1 MTKALIYCRVSSQR
15 QVQEGHGIDSQ
26 EQRCNIYAKNK
37 NYDVA
42 AVFPDEGISGG
53 LFERPAMKSLIA
65 YLDKHPTEQYV
76 VIFDDLAR
84 FARDVKVHIQ
94 LKAEL
99 VSRGAKLECLNFNY
113 DESDE
118 SEMAEL
124 MLAVS
129 NQYQRK
135 ANRRQVIQKMK
146 ARLERGYWPFMPPT
160 AMVNKKDPVHGKIL
174 TSKEPYASI
183 YKKVIEK
190 YRDGI
195 LITQEEVMFALH
207 DEYKINN
214 LPNKPSMST
223 TQHMLKN
230 PLYAGYIE
238 YKDWDI
244 PFKKAQHE
252 GFLSIETF
260 NIVQKRLGER
270 TKPWKRRDYSDMF
283 PLRPHV
289 LCDACNKPMTASYC
303 TGRKGIRYPHYFCRN
318 KGCIYNWKT
327 TAKDKFESKFE
338 ELLARVKP
346 PADIID
352 LTKDVLKEQW
362 DIRLEEY
369 TERRNKIMTDVSES
383 DAAIQTY
390 LERIRKTHDEDLIA
404 TYEEEIKQLKK
415 RKKESEGEL
424 SKRKYTSGEFGTA
437 TEKVFNTLKEPV
449 SMWKSEEYNDKRT
462 ILFMYFENQLRYD
475 YKTGF
480 GTAGLAYPIKLINEV
495 SASKNSSVEMSESD
509 SESKKV
515 K

>member
-1 MTKALIYCRVSSQR
+1 MKALIYCRVSSQR
-15 QVQEGHGIDSQ
+15 QVVEGHGNDSQ
-26 EQRCNIYAKNK
+26 EQRCRVFAKNK
-37 NYDVA
+37 DYSIE
-42 AVFPDEGISGG
+42 AVFPDDGVSGG
-53 LFERPAMKSLIA
+53 LFDRPAMRNLIE
-65 YLDKHPTEQYV
+65 YLDKNPSENYV
-76 VIFDDLAR
+76 IIFDDLAR
-84 FARDVKVHIQ
+84 FARDLEVHIK
-94 LKAEL
+94 LRKEL
-99 VSRGAKLECLNFNY
+99 MGRGATLECLNFNFE
-113 DESDE
+113 DSPEGRFIEHVLASK
-118 SEMAEL
+118 SEL
-124 MLAVS
+124 DR
-129 NQYQRK
+129 QQ
-135 ANRRQVIQKMK
+135 NRRQVIQKMK
-146 ARLERGYWPFMPPT
+146 ARLEGGYWPFMPPT
-160 AMVNKKDPVHGKIL
+160 GMVNKKDPVHGKIL
-174 TSKEPYASI
+174 TPKEPYASI

-195 LITQEEVMFALH
+195 LTTQEEIMLALH
-207 DEYKINN
+207 EEYKTNG

-244 PFKKAQHE
+244 PFMKAKHE

-289 LCDACNKPMTASYC
+289 LCTACNKPMTASYC

-327 TAKDKFESKFE
+327 TGKVKFESKFE
-338 ELLARVKP
+338 ELLGRVKP

-362 DIRLEEY
+362 NIRLEEY
-369 TERRNKIMTDVSES
+369 TERRAKIMSEVSEA

-404 TYEEEIKQLKK
+404 TYEEEIKELKK
-415 RKKESEGEL
+415 RKKEREDEL
-424 SKRKYTSGEFGTA
+424 TTRKYTSEEFGTA
-437 TEKVFNTLKEPV
+437 SDKVFKTLKDPV

-480 GTAGLAYPIKLINEV
+480 GTEGLAYPIKLINEV
-495 SASKNSSVEMSESD
+495 SASKNASVEMSESD

-515 K
+515 